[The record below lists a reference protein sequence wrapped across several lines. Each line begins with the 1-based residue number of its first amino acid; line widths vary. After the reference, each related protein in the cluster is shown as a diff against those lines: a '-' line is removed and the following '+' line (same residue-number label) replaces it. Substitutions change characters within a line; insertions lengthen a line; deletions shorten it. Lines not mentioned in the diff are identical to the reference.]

1 LAELVKM
8 AIVYPLVVIICMV
21 ISSLDDENETKILRK
36 YVEDLTCT
44 KTVPRCSPNFHQIIR
59 SVVRFT
65 ASLTKINPIIENLL
79 FKKAKEGLTSFWARV
94 DPLSDKLNPI
104 CVHETSQHKEKSYP
118 WDTKI
123 LIKCIP
129 GQMLFLCSIKPQ
141 MVNETIETLTSLEN
155 NAEIIGFE
163 EEQRT
168 FKSTE
173 KSSIDV
179 GLIATFLCLVFCLR
193 QCEITVNLKMKQ
205 SKMERI
211 SLRVT
216 PNFKHSLED
225 VLTSFNESDFVN
237 TEHTKISR
245 CLTFPTAIPDS
256 SKLVV
261 YPASAV
267 SLLASY
273 RPLMYMELPNS
284 VFFVQLSA
292 HGFRYPGTGSSVLC
306 VGCENSVDLSLF
318 TSDPSCAI
326 YHKPGC
332 QFVKVGTIETASTHS
347 RGGTQS
353 ESTLSSE
360 ASRGIEHTSLEASQS
375 FSETSSVLQ
384 SPAYP
389 VYRDSK
395 KRLESFVNWSTD
407 HVHSI
412 NDLVNEG
419 FFYAENARGK
429 ELSYSDCVRCFQCGL
444 GLKSWRPGDSIRTEH
459 ERFRPS
465 CAFLKTQ
472 ISHKPRSNIHN
483 EQSQMSRVQ
492 STMAS
497 SATCGTDKTKDNE
510 NTEDLAHIAVQ
521 QQQIEEIQIA
531 AASEEKTTE
540 GCIESQEAISQKLLQ
555 RENEALKQQ
564 MKCKSCQT
572 ADVQDLF
579 LPCGHMSTCKQCS
592 NKFSQCPAC
601 GKRILG
607 TVNVY
612 FA

>member
-1 LAELVKM
+1 M
-8 AIVYPLVVIICMV
+8 AIVYHLAVIICMA
-21 ISSLDDENETKILRK
+21 ISSLDDENKTKILK
-36 YVEDLTCT
+36 KHVEDLTCT

-59 SVVRFT
+59 SVARFT
-65 ASLTKINPIIENLL
+65 ASLTKIDPIIENLL
-79 FKKAKEGLTSFWARV
+79 FNKAKEGLTSFWARV
-94 DPLSDKLNPI
+94 DPISDKCNHI
-104 CVHETSQHKEKSYP
+104 YVHETSQHKEKSYS

-123 LIKCIP
+123 LIKCIL
-129 GQMLFLCSIKPQ
+129 GQKVSLCSLKPQ
-141 MVNETIETLTSLEN
+141 MVNETLETLTSFEI

-168 FKSTE
+168 FKSSE

-179 GLIATFLCLVFCLR
+179 GLIARLLCLLICLR

-205 SKMERI
+205 GKMERI

-216 PNFKHSLED
+216 PNFKHSLQD

-237 TEHTKISR
+237 TEHKKISR
-245 CLTFPTAIPDS
+245 CLTFPTAIQTHNN

-284 VFFVQLSA
+284 IFFVQLSA

-306 VGCENSVDLSLF
+306 VGCDNSVDLSLF

-347 RGGTQS
+347 SLGGPQS
-353 ESTLSSE
+353 ESTQSSE
-360 ASRGIEHTSLEASQS
+360 ASRG
-375 FSETSSVLQ
+375 
-384 SPAYP
+384 
-389 VYRDSK
+389 
-395 KRLESFVNWSTD
+395 
-407 HVHSI
+407 
-412 NDLVNEG
+412 
-419 FFYAENARGK
+419 
-429 ELSYSDCVRCFQCGL
+429 
-444 GLKSWRPGDSIRTEH
+444 
-459 ERFRPS
+459 
-465 CAFLKTQ
+465 
-472 ISHKPRSNIHN
+472 
-483 EQSQMSRVQ
+483 
-492 STMAS
+492 
-497 SATCGTDKTKDNE
+497 
-510 NTEDLAHIAVQ
+510 
-521 QQQIEEIQIA
+521 
-531 AASEEKTTE
+531 
-540 GCIESQEAISQKLLQ
+540 CIKSQEAISQKLLR